1 MTIKEGSQWT
11 VDNDQRATRS
21 LHKQVSAS
29 LKKLNGQEQ
38 NLFDLAADGLIE
50 RATIQKCISAM
61 TKQRAILAAQLENV
75 ERKLAD
81 VLDYIDAAVSF
92 LERPGEVYANA
103 TLEIRRLMNEALFR
117 RSCVEADEVT
127 GAELNALLAADVA
140 FQQQSTLASGKGA
153 AMSDESREILN
164 IASDDISSKRN
175 VVGPVGLEP
184 TTRGLKVRCST
195 D

>member
-1 MTIKEGSQWT
+1 
-11 VDNDQRATRS
+11 
-21 LHKQVSAS
+21 
-29 LKKLNGQEQ
+29 
-38 NLFDLAADGLIE
+38 
-50 RATIQKCISAM
+50 M

-103 TLEIRRLMNEALFR
+103 TREIRRLMNEALFR
-117 RSCVEADEVT
+117 RSCVEVDEVT
-127 GAELNALLAADVA
+127 GAELNALLVADVA